1 MKNVNKSSRI
11 TVRFTDKEHKKI
23 TNKADKLG
31 VSISDYI
38 RNMVLCDKSISSS
51 STADIKSIEI
61 ITLGIELARYIEKNY
76 SSYMKDDIGLKERS
90 DELWKKL
97 Y

>member
-1 MKNVNKSSRI
+1 
-11 TVRFTDKEHKKI
+11 
-23 TNKADKLG
+23 
-31 VSISDYI
+31 
-38 RNMVLCDKSISSS
+38 MVLCDKSISS

-97 Y
+97 S

>member
-51 STADIKSIEI
+51 TADIKSIEI

-97 Y
+97 S

>member
-11 TVRFTDKEHKKI
+11 TVRFTYKEHKKI
-23 TNKADKLG
+23 INKADKLG
-31 VSISDYI
+31 ISISDYI
-38 RNMVLCDKSISSS
+38 RNIVLCDNPISNN
-51 STADIKSIEI
+51 TTDIKNIEI

-97 Y
+97 S